1 MKMTVQKPKNLAEL
15 SKDEL
20 LQIIEKLTIQNN
32 RLNHYLFGS
41 RSERFV
47 GDFVGQALLFN
58 EPEELVEVE
67 DKAVNDPKDDKTGS
81 PKPRGKRKP
90 LPPHLPRVENIVDL
104 PDDQKKCK
112 VHDVDLEKIGE
123 ERVEKLVIVPAKA
136 LVSVDIVLKYKCP
149 CCETNIVEAT
159 RAPDPIPKSFASP
172 GLLAY
177 ITIQKYE
184 DHLPLARQEKIFQ
197 RVDIDLDRTTMARW
211 MIRCKELS
219 EPLLNLMH
227 DDLINSPIIHADET
241 TIQVLNEP
249 NKTAQSKS
257 YIWCLARNTDEPIV
271 LYRYYDSR
279 GRKAAEDLLLDYGGT
294 VICDGYKVYENL
306 RKTLSFT
313 LAGCWAHVRRRFWE
327 AEKFGKKSR
336 LGDELSSATQGLQ
349 FIDSLYSIEKEVKSL
364 GDEQILAARQGRS
377 TLILEEFLDWLEEKS
392 LTILPRSPTG
402 KAIHYALGQWSK
414 LQEFARDAR
423 IAIDNNFLE
432 SQIKHLAVGR
442 KNWVFA
448 SVQAGAHASA
458 GLYSL
463 IATAKA
469 NGIDPFDYLS
479 LIFKELPAATTHEK
493 LESLLPY
500 NARQSYQLRSY
511 QPKK

>member
-1 MKMTVQKPKNLAEL
+1 MKKTIQKPKNLAEL

-47 GDFVGQALLFN
+47 GDFVGQAFLFN
-58 EPEELVEVE
+58 EAEELIEAE
-67 DKAVNDPKDDKTGS
+67 DKASTDSKDCK

-112 VHDVDLEKIGE
+112 IHDVDLEKFGE

-136 LVSVDIVLKYKCP
+136 LVSVDVVFKYKCP
-149 CCETNIVEAT
+149 CCETHILEAT
-159 RAPDPIPKSFASP
+159 RDPDPIPKSFASA

-177 ITIQKYE
+177 IAIQKYE

-197 RVDIDLDRTTMARW
+197 RVDIDLDRTSMARW
-211 MIRCKELS
+211 MIRCKDLS

-227 DDLINSPIIHADET
+227 DDLMNSPVIHADET
-241 TIQVLNEP
+241 IIQVLNEP

-279 GRKAAEDLLLDYGGT
+279 GRQAAEDLLLDYGGT
-294 VICDGYKVYENL
+294 VVCDGYKVYESLGKSLN
-306 RKTLSFT
+306 FT

-327 AEKFGKKSR
+327 AEKFAKKSR
-336 LGDELSSATQGLQ
+336 LGDELSSANQGLQ
-349 FIDSLYSIEKEVKSL
+349 FIDRLYAIERQVKNL
-364 GDEQILAARQGRS
+364 GDEQTLAVRQGRS
-377 TLILEEFLDWLEEKS
+377 TLILKEFLAWLEKKS

-414 LQEFARDAR
+414 LQEFTHDAR

-432 SQIKHLAVGR
+432 SKIKHLAVGR

-479 LIFKELPAATTHEK
+479 LIFKELPASYTQEK

-500 NARQSYQLRSY
+500 NARKSYQIRSFE
-511 QPKK
+511 PKK